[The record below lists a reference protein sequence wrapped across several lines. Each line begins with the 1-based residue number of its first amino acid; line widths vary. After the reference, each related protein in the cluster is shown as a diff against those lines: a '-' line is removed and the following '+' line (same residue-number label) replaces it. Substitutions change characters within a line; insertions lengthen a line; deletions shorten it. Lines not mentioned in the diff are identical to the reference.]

1 MKKIILIICTPLF
14 LFSQEKLENTRI
26 FNNQF
31 LWHTNLLFESDGL
44 NKGFLNAMLYG
55 GLITDSLKDNWIN
68 LGDDNNVFYSE
79 ISNGFSFKNTKYNI
93 GVSAYDRNLINASFS
108 DDLMKLGFYGNF
120 NYQNETLDFSNT
132 NIRIDRFQQ
141 YKIDYTFN
149 FNSASINVGAS
160 FLAGNHHATLIVNNG
175 TLFTDTNGIRLDVAY
190 DVHAFITD
198 TSSLDPFAR
207 NGNGL
212 ALDLSTDFIVK
223 NHKINLYLQDAGFIM
238 WNRKSTTLITDS
250 NFSSSGA
257 VITDIMSFNDSLL
270 DEYNSVEEL
279 KTENK
284 SVKTYIPANFGFS
297 AMRPST
303 SEYFETISVGLNM
316 KWQPYYDNSPLSFSK
331 IGQGIKESNYE
342 PLYWV
347 SAVSKLKYFDALP
360 TLSFGGYSND
370 FNIGLALSKVKKH
383 RFTIGTQHLE
393 DLLARDKA
401 KSMSVYFNFLLQF

>member
-1 MKKIILIICTPLF
+1 MKKIILILCTPIF
-14 LFSQEKLENTRI
+14 LFSQEKLETTEV

-31 LWHTNLLFESDGL
+31 QWSTNLLFESDGL
-44 NKGFLNAMLYG
+44 NKDFLSTMLYG
-55 GLITDSLKDNWIN
+55 GFITDSMKFNWIN
-68 LGDDNNVFYSE
+68 LSDDNNVFYSE
-79 ISNGFSFKNTKYNI
+79 ISNGFSFKNTQYNI
-93 GVSAYDRNLINASFS
+93 GFSAYDKNLINTSFS

-149 FNSASINVGAS
+149 YNTTRITIEAS
-160 FLAGNHHATLIVNNG
+160 FLAGNYHASFIVNNG
-175 TLFTDTNGIRLDVAY
+175 TLFTDTNGITLDVAY
-190 DVHAFITD
+190 DIHAFVTD

-212 ALDLSTDFIVK
+212 ALDLSTDFIIR

-238 WNRKSTTLITDS
+238 WNRKSTAHITDS
-250 NFSSSGA
+250 NFSFSGV
-257 VITDIMSFNDSLL
+257 VITDIMTFNDSLL
-270 DEYNSVEEL
+270 DEHNSVDEL

-297 AMRPST
+297 AMRPSS
-303 SEYFETISVGLNM
+303 SEYFETISAGVNV

-331 IGQGIKESNYE
+331 IGQGIRESNYA
-342 PLYWV
+342 PLYWA

-360 TLSFGGYSND
+360 TLSYGGYSND
-370 FNIGLALSKVKKH
+370 FNIGLALSKGKRN

-393 DLLARDKA
+393 DLLSAEKA
-401 KSMSVYFNFLLQF
+401 KSMSVYFNFFLQF

>member
-1 MKKIILIICTPLF
+1 MKKIILILCTPLF
-14 LFSQEKLENTRI
+14 LFSKEKLETTRI
-26 FNNQF
+26 YNNQF
-31 LWHTNLLFESDGL
+31 QWSTNLLFESDGL
-44 NKGFLNAMLYG
+44 NKDFLKTMLYG
-55 GLITDSLKDNWIN
+55 GFITDNLKANWIN

-79 ISNGFSFKNTKYNI
+79 ISNGFSFRNTQYNF

-149 FNSASINVGAS
+149 YNSTRIIVGAS
-160 FLAGNHHATLIVNNG
+160 FLAGNHHASFIVNNG
-175 TLFTDTNGIRLDVAY
+175 SLFTDTNGIKLDVDY
-190 DVHAFITD
+190 DMHAFVTD

-207 NGNGL
+207 NGNGI
-212 ALDLSTDFIVK
+212 ALDLAADFIIR

-238 WNRKSTTLITDS
+238 WNTNSITLATDS
-250 NFSSSGA
+250 NFSFSG
-257 VITDIMSFNDSLL
+257 VKIDDIMSFNDSLL
-270 DEYNSVEEL
+270 DEHNSVNEL

-297 AMRPST
+297 AIRPST
-303 SEYFETISVGLNM
+303 SEYFETISVGLIV

-331 IGQGIKESNYE
+331 IGQGIRESNYA
-342 PLYWV
+342 PLYWA

-360 TLSFGGYSND
+360 TLSYGGYSND
-370 FNIGLALSKVKKH
+370 FNIGLALSKGKRN

-393 DLLARDKA
+393 DLLAGDKA
-401 KSMSVYFNFLLQF
+401 KSMSVYFNIKLQF